1 MQFWRKF
8 PVLLRLA
15 ALFCALLAAWLPFAI
30 APHAS
35 RAGEE
40 LLGDA
45 FWRLGAQTQA
55 ERRLVLVDIDDRSL
69 ESMGAW
75 PWSRSRMAELSRLLA
90 GTGVQ
95 LQAFDITFSDPR
107 EGDEQLAAALGAT
120 PSVLAQLFSIE
131 PDVAPLSGKAVA
143 PLRQAACPAFAPP
156 SYGLYGL
163 SDTLAAAPIAT
174 GHITPGASP
183 DGVVRQVPALVC
195 HEGRPYPAL
204 ALNMLWRAA
213 QPAGASGEALRPD
226 WQWHERGKAPSPF
239 PPGLTPPA
247 WLSSPSLPGLLVPL
261 DAQGNMRV
269 PYRLARE
276 SFASVAAVD
285 VLEGRVRPDLLQG
298 AIVLVGGTAYG
309 MGDTVATPLAAV
321 ASGLEVHTQL
331 ALGLLDQRL
340 PYTPQ
345 AWAWGQYLLM
355 GLAAAMLWWL
365 ARRKSGAPA
374 KRLPLAGL
382 LMIGLSLGLTA
393 YALLAQA
400 IWLPWLPLVV
410 FIGFASIGLATVEH
424 AFARAQRERLSA
436 HLGAYLPEPV
446 ARRLMASEPT
456 SQVLLE
462 SRRAAVMVADI
473 RNFSA
478 FATNA
483 SPTEVAALLHAF
495 CCDAVEIV
503 EKHGGMVDNI
513 NGGSILAVW
522 LARDDG
528 SAHAVAALQA
538 ARELISSTRGLLSA
552 RVKVRENSLIQPL
565 ALGIGLES
573 GEAIVGSFGPARRRA
588 HAALGEPVSVANRLQ
603 QMTSDL
609 SMPIVLGPQLA
620 SLLPEPEV
628 EPLGEYLLEGGT
640 GRHSELFA
648 PAGWEELISVDSE
661 WAHSVSGRLDSG
673 FEGSDWKRWSKAPA
687 PAPASERAVSRLL
700 TVPNAPGRPSA

>member
-1 MQFWRKF
+1 MQFWRRF
-8 PVLLRLA
+8 PALLRIA
-15 ALFCALLAAWLPFAI
+15 ALLCAALAAWLPFAL
-30 APHAS
+30 APHGSQA
-35 RAGEE
+35 AEE

-45 FWRLGAQTQA
+45 FWRLGAQAHT

-69 ESMGAW
+69 ESLGAW
-75 PWSRSRMAELSRLLA
+75 PWPRSRMAELSEKLA
-90 GTGVQ
+90 AAGVQ

-107 EGDEQLAAALGAT
+107 AGDELLGAALGAT
-120 PSVLAQLFSIE
+120 PAVVAQLFSIE
-131 PDVAPLSGKAVA
+131 PEVAPLSGQAVA
-143 PLRQAACPAFAPP
+143 PLRQETCPARAPR

-163 SDTLAAAPIAT
+163 SETLAKAGIST
-174 GHITPGASP
+174 GHITPGVSP

-195 HEGRPYPAL
+195 HEGKPYPAL

-213 QPAGASGEALRPD
+213 QPASLSAEESRPD
-226 WQWHERGKAPSPF
+226 WVWHERGSARSPF
-239 PPGLTPPA
+239 APGLTPPA
-247 WLSSPSLPGLLVPL
+247 WLSSPSLPGMLVPL

-269 PYRLARE
+269 PYRLARD
-276 SFASVAAVD
+276 SFISVSAVD
-285 VLEGRVRPDLLQG
+285 VLEGRARGDLLKG

-309 MGDTVATPLAAV
+309 MGDTVATPLASV

-331 ALGLLDQRL
+331 VLGLLDQRM
-340 PYTPQ
+340 PYTPS
-345 AWAWGQYLLM
+345 AWAWGQVLAM
-355 GLAAAMLWWL
+355 GLAAGLLWLL
-365 ARRKSGAPA
+365 ARRRAGAPA

-382 LMIGLSLGLTA
+382 VLVGLSLSLTG
-393 YALLAQA
+393 YALLNHG
-400 IWLPWLPLVV
+400 IWLPWLSLVV
-410 FIGFASIGLATVEH
+410 FILFASVGLATVEH

-513 NGGSILAVW
+513 SGDSILAVW
-522 LARDDG
+522 LAKDEG

-620 SLLPEPEV
+620 SLLPEREV
-628 EPLGEYLLEGGT
+628 EPLGEYLLEGGS

-648 PAGWEELISVDSE
+648 PAGWEKLVSVDSE
-661 WAHSVSGRLDSG
+661 WANSVSSRLDSG
-673 FEGSDWKRWSKAPA
+673 FEGTDWKRWREAPA
-687 PAPASERAVSRLL
+687 PGRAVSRLL
-700 TVPNAPGRPSA
+700 TLPNAPGRPSA